1 MSVSGS
7 VKSISSSGAAAA
19 ALEAKAAA
27 AMAALKAQ
35 QASKAAAKEAEKA
48 AKTAERETAKAAAAA
63 EREAE
68 KAAKAAEREAAKA
81 AKEVEREA
89 EKAAKAAEREAAKAA
104 KAAKE
109 TAKTTEVPPKRPVGR
124 PKKVTAEGP
133 ALVPVLPALPAS
145 HGGSVVGDAH
155 EAEVAELRTRLAA
168 MEGAYAAL
176 QARFEAIRSLV
187 TA

>member
-1 MSVSGS
+1 MSDTSS
-7 VKSISSSGAAAA
+7 VKSTGTASVAAAA

-35 QASKAAAKEAEKA
+35 QAEKAAAKEAEKAMKAAAKEAEKA
-48 AKTAERETAKAAAAA
+48 AKEAEREAAKAAKEA

-68 KAAKAAEREAAKA
+68 KAAKAAEREAKA
-81 AKEVEREA
+81 AAAAA
-89 EKAAKAAEREAAKAA
+89 EKAAQ
-104 KAAKE
+104 
-109 TAKTTEVPPKRPVGR
+109 PKRPVGR
-124 PKKVTAEGP
+124 PKKVADGDAASGP
-133 ALVPVLPALPAS
+133 KLLPLPALPAS

-155 EAEVAELRTRLAA
+155 EAEIAELRTRLAA

-187 TA
+187 NA

>member
-48 AKTAERETAKAAAAA
+48 AKTAEREVAKAAAAA

-81 AKEVEREA
+81 AK
-89 EKAAKAAEREAAKAA
+89 
-104 KAAKE
+104 
-109 TAKTTEVPPKRPVGR
+109 TTEVQPKRPVGR
-124 PKKVTAEGP
+124 PKKITTEGP
-133 ALVPVLPALPAS
+133 ALMAVLPLPAS
-145 HGGSVVGDAH
+145 PGGSVVGDAH
-155 EAEVAELRTRLAA
+155 EAEISALRTRLAA
-168 MEGAYAAL
+168 MEGAYASL

-187 TA
+187 NA

>member
-48 AKTAERETAKAAAAA
+48 AKTAEREVAKAAAAA

-68 KAAKAAEREAAKA
+68 KAAKAAEREAARA
-81 AKEVEREA
+81 AKEAEREA
-89 EKAAKAAEREAAKAA
+89 EKAAKAAEREAAKAV
-104 KAAKE
+104 KE
-109 TAKTTEVPPKRPVGR
+109 AAKTTEVQPKRPVGR
-124 PKKVTAEGP
+124 PKKITTEGP
-133 ALVPVLPALPAS
+133 ALMAVLPLPAS
-145 HGGSVVGDAH
+145 PGGSVVGDAH
-155 EAEVAELRTRLAA
+155 EAEISALRTRLAA
-168 MEGAYAAL
+168 MEGAYASL

-187 TA
+187 NA